1 MDNNIALEST
11 SVSDIMIINVKTA
24 KKTQSIQEVCT
35 IMNENKIGSVVIF
48 KWY

>member
-1 MDNNIALEST
+1 MDNNIAEST

-35 IMNENKIGSVVIF
+35 VMNENKIGSVVIY